1 MAIRTI
7 AYLRVSTGGQDLG
20 HQKLAILE
28 YARQHRIT
36 VDDVVEVHASTRRVS
51 QRAHVL
57 ALIDTLSS
65 GDRLIVSELSR
76 LGRSLGQIL
85 QIVDHLVQKGVRLV
99 AIKEAIRLEGKQ
111 TLQSKAMLT
120 LFGLFAEIERDLIA
134 ERTKEG
140 LIAAK
145 AQGKRLGRPKGAFG
159 KSNCSCVSTSP
170 KRPLHGSSR
179 SRPPRSS
186 TLSTRGSCRRYQTRE
201 DSPSCTRRWLVWES
215 MKLYV
220 SS

>member
-1 MAIRTI
+1 MAMRTL
-7 AYLRVSTGGQDLG
+7 AYLRVSTGRQDLG
-20 HQKLAILE
+20 QQKLAILD

-36 VDDVVEVHASTRRVS
+36 VDDVVEVHSSTKRAT

-57 ALIDTLSS
+57 TLIEALAP

-85 QIVDHLVQKGVRLV
+85 QIIDALVQKEVRLI

-111 TLQSKAMLT
+111 TLQTKALLT

-140 LIAAK
+140 LMAAK
-145 AQGKRLGRPKGAFG
+145 AKGKRLGRPKGALG
-159 KSNCSCVSTSP
+159 KSKLDGKEQEIQLLLRKHVSKASIARIVEVSP
-170 KRPLHGSSR
+170 TTLQHFIDTRKLQSAPGS
-179 SRPPRSS
+179 
-186 TLSTRGSCRRYQTRE
+186 RG
-201 DSPSCTRRWLVWES
+201 
-215 MKLYV
+215 
-220 SS
+220 

>member
-1 MAIRTI
+1 MAMRTV

-20 HQKLAILE
+20 QQKLALLE

-36 VDDVVEVHASTRRVS
+36 VDDVVEVHSSTTS
-51 QRAHVL
+51 STQRAHVL
-57 ALIDTLSS
+57 ALIEALVP

-85 QIVDHLVQKGVRLV
+85 QIVDTLVQKRVRLI

-111 TLQSKAMLT
+111 TLQTKALLI

-159 KSNCSCVSTSP
+159 KSKLDGKEQEIQLLLRKRVSKASIARIVEVSP
-170 KRPLHGSSR
+170 TTLRHFIHTRKLSPAPGS
-179 SRPPRSS
+179 
-186 TLSTRGSCRRYQTRE
+186 RE
-201 DSPSCTRRWLVWES
+201 
-215 MKLYV
+215 
-220 SS
+220 

>member
-1 MAIRTI
+1 MAMRTI

-20 HQKLAILE
+20 QQKLAILE
-28 YARQHRIT
+28 YARQHRMT
-36 VDDVVEVHASTRRVS
+36 VDDVVEVHGSTRRAS

-57 ALIDTLSS
+57 ELIETLSP
-65 GDRLIVSELSR
+65 GDRLLVSELSR

-111 TLQSKAMLT
+111 ILQTKAMLT

-159 KSNCSCVSTSP
+159 KSKLDGKEQEIQLLLRKHVSKASIARIVEVSPTTLQHFIHTRKLQSTPGP
-170 KRPLHGSSR
+170 KR
-179 SRPPRSS
+179 
-186 TLSTRGSCRRYQTRE
+186 
-201 DSPSCTRRWLVWES
+201 
-215 MKLYV
+215 
-220 SS
+220 